1 MRKKSLSKNFERIY
15 ENISVIPQERDEE
28 EMLFFLNLIAKDN
41 KRKVLD
47 LGCAEGKFSI
57 LLALNGYEVTASDI
71 STKFLTQLNR
81 MASKQNLNIK
91 TIKCDI
97 EKSVKQFKGEKFEV
111 IYFTD
116 VIEHLRNVPVGLENI
131 RTILKDDGILII
143 HTPNVLTIGRFLS
156 AIFRRRQLINY
167 YNPQN
172 LGDLH
177 FSTFDY
183 KTLEKTL
190 NFQGFKVEEIIPTKL
205 SFPKMGE
212 TKFLQGFYKLLAKQF
227 PLLSDT
233 LLLKCKK
240 TEPIDFEKTIKYW
253 EKKYNKSTK

>member
-1 MRKKSLSKNFERIY
+1 MGEKSLSRDFEKIY
-15 ENISVIPQERDEE
+15 EEVSVIPQERDYS
-28 EMLFFLNLIAKDN
+28 EMMFFLNLIAKNN
-41 KRKVLD
+41 KKKVLD
-47 LGCAEGKFSI
+47 LGCAEGKFSM
-57 LLALNGYEVTASDI
+57 LLALDGYDVTASDI
-71 STKFLTQLNR
+71 SITFLNQLR
-81 MASKQNLNIK
+81 KMAFSQGLEIK
-91 TIKCDI
+91 TVKCDI
-97 EKSVKQFKGEKFEV
+97 EKGVTQFKGEMFDV

-131 RTILKDDGILII
+131 RKILEDDGLLII

-156 AIFRRRQLINY
+156 AVFKRRQLTNY
-167 YNPQN
+167 YDPQN

-190 NFQGFKVEEIIPTKL
+190 NFQGFKVEEIVPTKL
-205 SFPKMGE
+205 SFPKMGDI
-212 TKFLQGFYKLLAKQF
+212 KILQGFFRFLSRQF

-253 EKKYNKSTK
+253 EKKYSNKLV